1 MCIIVECIRIDICII
16 HACIRIKDH
25 GYVCMYQD
33 QGSEIYMH
41 LTHMHASGSRSRI
54 IYVHHTHMHQS
65 QGSRITNMCIIHTC
79 IRVKDRG
86 TLINASYRHVTFFI
100 LFSMGGAAAGVCIIH
115 SSTRIHAS
123 CMYQDQGQGSQLCA
137 SYICASNIH
146 QGQRSWICVSYIHL
160 SYMHQGDGRRIIYII
175 HTRIIHTCIS
185 VKR

>member
-1 MCIIVECIRIDICII
+1 MHIILASYI
-16 HACIRIKDH
+16 HA
-25 GYVCMYQD
+25 
-33 QGSEIYMH
+33 SE
-41 LTHMHASGSRSRI
+41 SRI
-54 IYVHHTHMHQS
+54 EDHKYVHHTHMHQS

-123 CMYQDQGQGSQLCA
+123 CMHQDQGQGSRICA
-137 SYICASNIH
+137 SYICASYIH